1 MIRKIFGG
9 IRMTWPRLILFAVIS
24 GLVTG
29 LIALLVPDGSS
40 FRQIAVTFEAWI
52 VLAIIV
58 VVNCEKPLEAACKT
72 FVYFLISQPL
82 VYLVQVPFN
91 SLGFGLLKY
100 YYPYW
105 FYWTIATFPG
115 AFIAWY
121 IKRDDWIAALKG
133 GDPDKILN
141 VQWIVGIIMACD
153 NLAALILLG
162 SGYLKDLITSPPKF
176 LVSTLFC
183 FGSVPLLILC
193 ILHKRNPR
201 LIAAGIAVLALIAC
215 LAFAFRDGLRKNIE
229 MNLGLDQ
236 EAYPVTEG
244 WTAELEDPENGT
256 VEVTPGQDVIG
267 PNCHVVIKDIN
278 RPTGIILKDPDG
290 NIYTIPLV
298 VERTE
303 NGGISV
309 SY

>member
-1 MIRKIFGG
+1 MIRKVFGG

-29 LIALLVPDGSS
+29 LVALLVPDGSS

-105 FYWTIATFPG
+105 FYWTIATLPG

-121 IKRDDWIAALKG
+121 IKRDDWIAAV
-133 GDPDKILN
+133 ILS
-141 VQWIVGIIMACD
+141 VA
-153 NLAALILLG
+153 LAALILLG
-162 SGYLKDLITSPPKF
+162 SGYLKDLITFPPKF

-215 LAFAFRDGLRKNIE
+215 LAFAFRDGLRKNYELNI
-229 MNLGLDQ
+229 GLDQ

-244 WTAELEDPENGT
+244 WTAELEDPGNGT
-256 VEVTPGQDVIG
+256 VEVTPGQDVIA

-290 NIYTIPLV
+290 NTYTIPLV
-298 VERTE
+298 IEQTG
-303 NGGISV
+303 NGISV
-309 SY
+309 IY

>member
-1 MIRKIFGG
+1 MLQKLFGG
-9 IRMTWPRLILFAVIS
+9 IKMTWSRLILFAVIS

-29 LIALLVPDGSS
+29 LIALLVPEGNS

-58 VVNCEKPLEAACKT
+58 VVNCDTPLEAACKT

-82 VYLVQVPFN
+82 VYLVQVPFH
-91 SLGFGLLKY
+91 SLGFRLFMY
-100 YYPYW
+100 YRYW
-105 FYWTIATFPG
+105 FYWTLATFPG

-121 IKRDDWIAALKG
+121 IKRDDWIAAL
-133 GDPDKILN
+133 ILS
-141 VQWIVGIIMACD
+141 VA
-153 NLAALILLG
+153 LAALILFG
-162 SGYLKDLITSPPKF
+162 TGYLRDLIRRPPQY

-183 FGSVPLLILC
+183 FGSVPVLILG

-201 LIAAGIAVLALIAC
+201 LIATGIAVLALIAC
-215 LAFAFRDGLRKNIE
+215 LFYTFRNGISGNVELRFGIDPE
-229 MNLGLDQ
+229 T
-236 EAYPVTEG
+236 YPVTEG

-256 VEVTPGQDVIG
+256 VTVMPGDGIISPSCQVT
-267 PNCHVVIKDIN
+267 IKDIH

-290 NIYTIPLV
+290 KTYTVPLV
-298 VERTE
+298 VEEGE
-303 NGGISV
+303 NGITV